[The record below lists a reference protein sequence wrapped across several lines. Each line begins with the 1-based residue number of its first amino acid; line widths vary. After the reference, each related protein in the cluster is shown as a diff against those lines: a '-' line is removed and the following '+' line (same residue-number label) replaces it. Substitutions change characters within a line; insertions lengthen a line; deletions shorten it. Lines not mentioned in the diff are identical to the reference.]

1 MDIGFDFWAIV
12 QGCSAVLTPVNLL
25 IMFSGVIFGIVLGI
39 IPGLGPALGI
49 ALLIPFTFGMTAD
62 VGMSLLT
69 AVFVGGISGGC
80 VTAILIRIPGTPGAI
95 ATLMDGF
102 PMTQKGMAGQ
112 AIGNAVVASLVGTVI
127 SGMFLVTLAPILASV
142 AVKFFFADYVAVV
155 LFALT
160 AVASISGNT
169 LSRGLVTALIGL
181 LASCFGISQTDGMS
195 RFDFGILSMQQGVGI
210 IPPLVGMY
218 AISRVMSESIQK
230 GEWAD
235 AVDGEIKVTGRI
247 LPHLKTMKSNIANYI
262 RSALVGTFEGVIPA
276 VGGSTAGLLAYSLT
290 KNASK
295 TPEKFGTGI
304 PEGVIASETANN
316 ATIGGA
322 LIIGIT
328 LGIPGEGASAILL
341 GGLIIHG
348 ITPGPTLFMNHP
360 EVVYSIYFSLFFSA
374 LMMAVTMLSLA
385 RQMPKIV
392 KVPKRIL
399 LPVLFVMATVA
410 TFSLSNQIYSSL
422 VMCFFGA
429 LGYILEKFRYPLAPF
444 ILGLILGPLVEGFFR
459 KMLGEAGSLMPLFT
473 RPIALT
479 FLILTV
485 LFLIYSIVKGRRHRQ
500 LADGNG

>member
-1 MDIGFDFWAIV
+1 MTFGFDIF
-12 QGCSAVLTPVNLL
+12 AVLEGFSAALTPFNVL
-25 IMFSGVIFGIVLGI
+25 IMFCGVVFGIILGI

-49 ALLIPFTFGMTAD
+49 ALLIPFTFKLTPD

-95 ATLMDGF
+95 ATLMDGY
-102 PMTQKGMAGQ
+102 PMTQKGLAGQ
-112 AIGNAVVASLVGTVI
+112 AIGNAVVASLVGTLI
-127 SGMFLVTLAPILASV
+127 SGVFLVTLAPILASV
-142 AVKFFFADYVAVV
+142 AVKFFFADYVAVC

-160 AVASISGNT
+160 AVASITGNS
-169 LSRGLVTALIGL
+169 LSRGLITALIGL
-181 LASCFGISQTDGMS
+181 LASCFGISQTDGIS
-195 RFDFGILSMQQGVGI
+195 RFDFGILAMQQGVGI

-218 AISRVMSESIQK
+218 AISRVMNESIKK
-230 GEWAD
+230 GEWTD
-235 AVDGEIKVTGRI
+235 SVGGKVEVTGNI
-247 LPHLKTMKSNIANYI
+247 LPRLVTIKNNVFNYI

-295 TPEKFGTGI
+295 NPQKFGTGI

-322 LIIGIT
+322 LIISIT
-328 LGIPGEGASAILL
+328 LGIPGEGASAVLL

-360 EVVYSIYFSLFFSA
+360 EVVYAIYFSLFVSA
-374 LMMAVTMLSLA
+374 LMMAGTMLTLA

-410 TFSLSNQIYSSL
+410 TYALSNQIYNAL

-429 LGYILEKFRYPLAPF
+429 LGYVLERFRYPLPPF

-459 KMLGEAGSLMPLFT
+459 KMIGEAGSIAPMFT
-473 RPIALT
+473 RPISLT
-479 FLILTV
+479 FLILTAG
-485 LFLIYSIVKGRRHRQ
+485 FLIYSIRKQRKIVRQ
-500 LADGNG
+500 EAT